1 MTAPTTPFLDG
12 LKSLNSIMAQA
23 QVFASAWSS
32 VGGPFDNGDMLE
44 SAELEKAELR
54 EEVAAALLAGLTRA
68 ALAAPASQWLPIS
81 SAPKGRSMLLFARG
95 CPIYVGQ
102 KRRGNLGEPQQNELA
117 WRCDSSGCFSSPTHW
132 MECPG
137 GPAEQGEQG

>member
-44 SAELEKAELR
+44 SAEREKAELR

-68 ALAAPASQWLPIS
+68 ALAAPASQWLPIE
-81 SAPKGRSMLLFARG
+81 SAPKDEVLMLAGEFG
-95 CPIYVGQ
+95 G
-102 KRRGNLGEPQQNELA
+102 LGD
-117 WRCDSSGCFSSPTHW
+117 WRMKCGYYMPETGTWCIWGASWKPALWQPMPAAPSA
-132 MECPG
+132 